1 MNGII
6 DVKVGKVTHR
16 LRFGYHACMEFERR
30 VFKNA
35 SENLAKI
42 FTDLV
47 YSGLFGEAMRSEQP
61 IPEYGMAYDLL
72 EEMASLKDY
81 DKLTTDIWE
90 TYYASKWGADF
101 QKRLTDFAEQ
111 SKKKVK
117 E

>member
-6 DVKVGKVTHR
+6 DIVIGEKTTR

-30 VFKNA
+30 VFINV
-35 SENLAKI
+35 SDNNAKI

-61 IPEYGMAYDLL
+61 VPTYADAYDLL
-72 EEMASLKDY
+72 EGMALEDGY
-81 DKLTTDIWE
+81 DEKTTEIWN
-90 TYYASKWGADF
+90 TYYQSKWGADF
-101 QKRLTDFAEQ
+101 QKRLTEFTEAN
-111 SKKKVK
+111 KKKAD